1 MEIITKDSGRSISV
15 SDEIFSHCYN
25 EGVIH
30 QAVTTSLNNDRSGN
44 SAQKTRAEVRGG
56 GKKPWKQ
63 KGTGRARVGSSR
75 SPIWVGGGI
84 TFGPT
89 NQKNFSQTLPKKMA
103 IRAKAELR
111 RLLHQ
116 EDRILRVPSLHLDE
130 PKTKSA
136 VRFLA
141 SLKPKG
147 RTLMITQNLE
157 AELILATANIPR
169 TDVKVNSQVSIL
181 DLAMYQ
187 TIIMEQSCFDLIF
200 DLQKTVKKTSR
211 PVAKEV
217 EK

>member
-1 MEIITKDSGRSISV
+1 MPAASKSINKV
-15 SDEIFSHCYN
+15 LIK
-25 EGVIH
+25 
-30 QAVTTSLNNDRSGN
+30 QAVLAYQAN
-44 SAQKTRAEVRGG
+44 SRVSTANTKSRGEVSGG

-103 IRAKAELR
+103 IRAKAEMW

>member
-1 MEIITKDSGRSISV
+1 MPAASKSINKV
-15 SDEIFSHCYN
+15 LIK
-25 EGVIH
+25 
-30 QAVTTSLNNDRSGN
+30 QAVLAYQAN
-44 SAQKTRAEVRGG
+44 SRVSTANTKSRGEVSGG

-103 IRAKAELR
+103 IRAKAEMW

-116 EDRILRVPSLHLDE
+116 EDRVLRVPSLHLDE

>member
-1 MEIITKDSGRSISV
+1 MPAANKSINK
-15 SDEIFSHCYN
+15 IL
-25 EGVIH
+25 IK
-30 QAVTTSLNNDRSGN
+30 QAVLAYQAN
-44 SAQKTRAEVRGG
+44 SRVSTANTKSRGEVSGG

-103 IRAKAELR
+103 IRAKAEMW